1 LIVVKERKMKFISR
15 ICLLFG
21 LLAGLAFGLPQDSKT
36 ASSAPANPPK
46 VTVEGL
52 VRDIA
57 CPIQNSAATATN
69 FNLQC
74 ALDCAK
80 RGSPLIILTKTG
92 RMYFPISDSM
102 PDVDQHQKLM
112 PYIGKYVQATG
123 IVYERNGTRAI
134 AISQIKELK
143 NVHLTTDAH

>member
-1 LIVVKERKMKFISR
+1 MKITSR
-15 ICLLFG
+15 VCLLVC
-21 LLAGLAFGLPQDSKT
+21 LLAGLAFGQPQDSKT
-36 ASSAPANPPK
+36 ASTTPANPPK

-57 CPIQNSAATATN
+57 CPIQNVAATATN

-80 RGSPLIILTKTG
+80 RGSPLIILTKAG
-92 RMYFPISDSM
+92 KMYFPISDSM

-112 PYIGKYVQATG
+112 PYIGKYVQVKGTL
-123 IVYERNGTRAI
+123 YDRSGTRAI
-134 AISQIKELK
+134 AISEIKELK
-143 NVHLTTDAH
+143 NVRLNSNAQ